1 VVYAHCCPYPLA
13 RRVTSARFGPPGRRF
28 LGRAEGNEVPLPPMD
43 DLWRGAP
50 TIHRPRYNPT
60 HDLEAV
66 QHGRGPHVLHV
77 APHPAPN
84 DLSSVSVIFPAGI
97 TPGTAGTVDY
107 TRMPGAT
114 HECPD
119 AHPRASENKR
129 DRPQAVSL
137 AASPTG
143 WSTHHRH
150 AFECVVGRPLE
161 ESR

>member
-1 VVYAHCCPYPLA
+1 
-13 RRVTSARFGPPGRRF
+13 
-28 LGRAEGNEVPLPPMD
+28 MD
-43 DLWRGAP
+43 DLWKGAP
-50 TIHRPRYNPT
+50 AIQNTRYNST

-66 QHGRGPHVLHV
+66 QHGKRPHVLHV

-84 DLSSVSVIFPAGI
+84 GVSVIFPAGI
-97 TPGTAGTVDY
+97 TPGTAGTVAY
-107 TRMPGAT
+107 TRMPGGQL
-114 HECPD
+114 ECPD
-119 AHPRASENKR
+119 APPRASENKR

-143 WSTHHRH
+143 WSAHHRH

>member
-1 VVYAHCCPYPLA
+1 MQDA
-13 RRVTSARFGPPGRRF
+13 
-28 LGRAEGNEVPLPPMD
+28 LPPMD
-43 DLWRGAP
+43 DLWKGAP
-50 TIHRPRYNPT
+50 AIQNTRYNST

-66 QHGRGPHVLHV
+66 QHGKRPHVLHV
-77 APHPAPN
+77 APCPPPN
-84 DLSSVSVIFPAGI
+84 GLTCVSEVTSLGA